1 MGHKTIS
8 GRLRRCRLRRRRL
21 RRRQLRRR
29 RLRHRQLRRRWR
41 GVERVDVLAAGEG
54 QEK

>member
-21 RRRQLRRR
+21 RRR
-29 RLRHRQLRRRWR
+29 WR